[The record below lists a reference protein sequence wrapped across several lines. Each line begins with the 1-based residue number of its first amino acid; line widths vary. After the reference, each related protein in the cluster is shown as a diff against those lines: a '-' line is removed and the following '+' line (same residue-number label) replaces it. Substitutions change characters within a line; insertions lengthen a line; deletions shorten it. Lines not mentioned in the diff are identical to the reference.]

1 MSAEPKSPERA
12 AFHQMKDGTA
22 EDWAIIGRHFQP
34 LAEGLPDR
42 VMTHLRLLDGDH
54 GGFAVDRLTHSLQTA
69 TLAMEDGR
77 EEDYVVC
84 ALLHDVGDV
93 LAPHNHPA
101 IAAAMLKP
109 YVSDRLHWVVE
120 NHGVFQGYYFWHHI
134 GMDRDARDAFRGHEF
149 FDDCAEF
156 CELYDQAAFD
166 PSRPTMSLEEFEPML
181 RRVLVPCADEQERA
195 LSAE

>member
-34 LAEGLPDR
+34 MAEGLPDR
-42 VMTHLRLLDGDH
+42 ALAHLRLLGGDH
-54 GGFAVDRLTHSLQTA
+54 GGFAVDRLTHCLQTA

-93 LAPHNHPA
+93 LAPQNHPA
-101 IAAAMLKP
+101 IAAAMK
-109 YVSDRLHWVVE
+109 S
-120 NHGVFQGYYFWHHI
+120 
-134 GMDRDARDAFRGHEF
+134 
-149 FDDCAEF
+149 
-156 CELYDQAAFD
+156 
-166 PSRPTMSLEEFEPML
+166 EEVDL
-181 RRVLVPCADEQERA
+181 A
-195 LSAE
+195 LLAPV